1 MSERT
6 HLQKKELLFE
16 PIARQ
21 LGVREDFRDE
31 YWRSNDPIRDDRLWW
46 RAQSFRHLV
55 HMLPGQHILELGCGE
70 GRFTRQLMRLTRGE
84 NPVTAVSF
92 LPDNRHPALLP
103 ERVEY
108 RFMLE
113 EPGALEERQFDFIVS
128 MDLLDQQNCAAL
140 LQQVFRLLKPGGQV
154 IFYESNPW
162 NLALRL
168 KRLFGRRQDPRHLL
182 DRRRLYELISELGF
196 IRVFA
201 VYNDFVYAPLS
212 RRLIWLL
219 RNLSTILENTP
230 RIQTLAGSILLRA
243 QKPPRDPNLVL
254 RSLAD
259 HPELFHSVSVVIPCY
274 KEEMNIGP
282 LIERLRVF
290 YGDYLHEIIPVDDN
304 STDNTAEILRRM
316 AADDPRIRPV
326 YRTPPNGVGRA
337 IADGLRAATGKYVL
351 TMDCDFVHLLPEL
364 RDLFDAIVNGA
375 DVAVGSRFSRRSV
388 LLNYPV
394 QKIIANRTFHALAK
408 LLLRRRFRDLT
419 NNLKLMRREVVD
431 RLELTQPGFA
441 ANAET
446 GLQPLL
452 MGFKVKEVP
461 ISWINRSP
469 DMGIS
474 SFRLVKVGGGYWKV
488 LLDLWKK
495 QRKGYFD
502 GRRGKVV

>member
-1 MSERT
+1 MSEPIQP
-6 HLQKKELLFE
+6 QKKELWFE
-16 PIARQ
+16 SIAQQ
-21 LGVREDFRDE
+21 LGVRESFRDE
-31 YWRSNDPIRDDRLWW
+31 YWRRKDPISDDRLWW

-55 HMLPGQHILELGCGE
+55 HLLPGQHILELGCGE
-70 GRFTRQLMRLTRGE
+70 GRFTRQLVRLTRGE
-84 NPVTAVSF
+84 NAITAVSF
-92 LPDNRHPALLP
+92 LPANLQPALLS
-103 ERVEY
+103 EGVEY
-108 RFMLE
+108 ICILDQ
-113 EPGALEERQFDFIVS
+113 PGGLGERQFDFIVS
-128 MDLLDQQNCAAL
+128 MDLLDQQNCATL
-140 LQQVFRLLKPGGQV
+140 LQHVFRLLKPGGQV

-168 KRLFGRRQDPRHLL
+168 KRIFGSQHDPRRLL
-182 DRRRLYELISELGF
+182 DRRRLYQLISELGF
-196 IRVFA
+196 IRVLA

-219 RNLSTILENTP
+219 RNLSTVLENTP
-230 RIQTLAGSILLRA
+230 RVQTLAGSILLRA

-259 HPELFHSVSVVIPCY
+259 HPQLFHSVSVVIPCH

-282 LIERLRVF
+282 LIDRLRIF

-304 STDNTAEILRRM
+304 STDSTAEILRRM
-316 AADDPRIRPV
+316 AAEDPRIRPV
-326 YRTPPNGVGRA
+326 FRTPPNGVGRA
-337 IADGLRAATGKYVL
+337 IADGLRASTGKYVL

-364 RDLFDAIVNGA
+364 RDLFDAVADGA
-375 DVAVGSRFSRRSV
+375 DMAVGSRFSRRSV

-394 QKIIANRTFHALAK
+394 QKIIANRSFHAAAK
-408 LLLRRRFRDLT
+408 LLLRCRFRDLT

-452 MGFKVKEVP
+452 IGFKVKEVP
-461 ISWINRSP
+461 ISWINRTP
-469 DMGIS
+469 DMGES
-474 SFRLVKVGGGYWKV
+474 SFRLLKVGGGYWKV

-495 QRKGYFD
+495 KRSGYF
-502 GRRGKVV
+502 RRRRDEVV